1 MKTIQWKGKTIT
13 KPGIYAGIPLAKY
26 HSADICDGPSVSSSD
41 LRKLFLQSP
50 AHMYAEWPGN
60 PDASEREETAA
71 MIVGRAAHHLFL
83 RDIKL
88 GSFRDLF
95 CVKPE
100 QYPDRDTGVLK
111 KWTRSS
117 IYCKRWEDRMQRNG
131 LSILTQED
139 FNNLRGMADSLANHP
154 IINAGALNGQIES
167 SLFWKDK
174 ATGLWL
180 KSRPDAIPTTSVD
193 FVDLKTTISVQWPDI
208 QRTIAEYGYHQQGA
222 LICEGAKQVLG
233 IDRPTFT
240 LVFIE
245 KKKPWCVRVVTLK
258 DNELDRGH
266 RANRYALDAVARC
279 LKAKRWPGPGGERE
293 DAEHIELP
301 AWAQTQI
308 DTKLEFGV

>member
-1 MKTIQWKGKTIT
+1 
-13 KPGIYAGIPLAKY
+13 
-26 HSADICDGPSVSSSD
+26 
-41 LRKLFLQSP
+41 
-50 AHMYAEWPGN
+50 MYAEWPGN
-60 PDASEREETAA
+60 PDAIEREETAA

-83 RDIKL
+83 RDVKL

-111 KWTRSS
+111 KWTRGS

-139 FNNLRGMADSLANHP
+139 FNNLRGMANSLADHP
-154 IINAGALNGQIES
+154 IINAGALNGQIEC

-174 ATGLWL
+174 ASGLWV
-180 KSRPDAIPTTSVD
+180 KIRPDAMPTTSVD
-193 FVDLKTTISVQWPDI
+193 FVDLKTTTSVQWPDI

-233 IDRPTFT
+233 VDRPTFT
-240 LVFIE
+240 LIFIE